1 MTIGSLWEKSVDDN
15 DSYFAN
21 EDFEKQSVGLK
32 LIGNYEEEGVKSQIS
47 LMKINKMNS
56 VMSLNQGN
64 QLQIPQSTHIV
75 KQISTIVMQ
84 VNKSLFPEED
94 DEYEP
99 SIFNDSLNPKF
110 LDELNQEDDF
120 VNRVKSFDHEEEKM
134 LLLESFELD
143 DQDDN

>member
-1 MTIGSLWEKSVDDN
+1 
-15 DSYFAN
+15 
-21 EDFEKQSVGLK
+21 
-32 LIGNYEEEGVKSQIS
+32 
-47 LMKINKMNS
+47 
-56 VMSLNQGN
+56 
-64 QLQIPQSTHIV
+64 
-75 KQISTIVMQ
+75 MQ

-143 DQDDN
+143 D